1 MIDLEKYTNLEKTV
15 TFKNGRQFPL
25 FSMQT
30 KRGLRYFYYS
40 LRNFR
45 MMPISKIEA
54 GIL

>member
-1 MIDLEKYTNLEKTV
+1 MIDLEKYSNLDKTV
-15 TFKNGRQFPL
+15 TFENGKQFPL

-30 KRGLRYFYYS
+30 KKGIRYFYYS

-45 MMPISKIEA
+45 MMPISKLKA